1 MKLGRA
7 QKKNILEFKNESGRP
22 YIPDGG
28 GLGGSSLTQ
37 PNLGYVGIYQCF
49 NKNTLFLL
57 GGGEIAKTDLSF
69 NFDFS
74 RISLTSVV

>member
-1 MKLGRA
+1 MGEL
-7 QKKNILEFKNESGRP
+7 QKKTFWNLKMNLEDFISLMG
-22 YIPDGG
+22 GG

-49 NKNTLFLL
+49 NKNTLFLS
-57 GGGEIAKTDLSF
+57 GGGEKAKIGLSF